1 MVVCVGADA
10 APAVMCTGHW
20 LQKHRWRRSRRGS
33 GDGDACVQQRN
44 AVGLGRRL
52 DCVPMRHAV
61 PIEIF
66 WPFQACINVILSVSR
81 IAASPRVW
89 IEFPLSFPS
98 CFCWSTSSLRRPVD
112 FWVLAIIFLARDQVA
127 LFRPSDQER
136 TVQMARYLWYVLF
149 ERSFFWKDSRSRH
162 RFLHQIDA

>member
-33 GDGDACVQQRN
+33 GDGDASVQQRN

-52 DCVPMRHAV
+52 DCVPMRHAA

-66 WPFQACINVILSVSR
+66 WPFQACTLFYRCHELQHLHESESNSPFLSLAAFADRRRVYVDPSIFGSSR
-81 IAASPRVW
+81 LYSWREIRWLFSARQIRNGRCRWQDICGMCYSRGLFSEKIVDRDTG
-89 IEFPLSFPS
+89 
-98 CFCWSTSSLRRPVD
+98 FCT
-112 FWVLAIIFLARDQVA
+112 
-127 LFRPSDQER
+127 
-136 TVQMARYLWYVLF
+136 
-149 ERSFFWKDSRSRH
+149 K
-162 RFLHQIDA
+162 